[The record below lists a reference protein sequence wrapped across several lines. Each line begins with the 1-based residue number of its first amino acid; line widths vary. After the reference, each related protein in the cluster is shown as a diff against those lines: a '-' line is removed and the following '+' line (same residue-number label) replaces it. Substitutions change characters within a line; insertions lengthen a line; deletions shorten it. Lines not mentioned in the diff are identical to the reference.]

1 MPTKKPRNPV
11 TIKVK
16 RLHAGVQL
24 PAQQTEGA
32 ACFDVYTSEAAYIP
46 PARAGERAHL
56 IHTGLAFEIPEG
68 YHMKVFLR
76 SSTGLNT
83 KLRLANQ
90 TGIIDSD
97 YRGELNL
104 IVENLG
110 STPIRIPVGAR
121 LAQILIEK
129 NIDVAFEETD
139 TLTDTARG
147 AAPSGSTG
155 GTINGSL

>member
-1 MPTKKPRNPV
+1 MSTNQTQPIIV
-11 TIKVK
+11 KVNRFHTGV
-16 RLHAGVQL
+16 RL
-24 PAQQTEGA
+24 PERKTCGA
-32 ACFDVYTSEAAYIP
+32 ACFDVYTSETADIP
-46 PARAGERAHL
+46 PAAGGERAHL

-76 SSTGLNT
+76 SSTGLTT

-110 STPIRIPVGAR
+110 SDTIRVPVGTR
-121 LAQILIEK
+121 IAQILIER
-129 NIDVAFEETD
+129 NIDVIFEEVDILTE
-139 TLTDTARG
+139 TLRG

-155 GTINGSL
+155 GTIHGSI

>member
-1 MPTKKPRNPV
+1 MSTNQTQPITV
-11 TIKVK
+11 KVK
-16 RLHAGVQL
+16 RFHVGVRL
-24 PAQQTEGA
+24 PEKKTDGA

-46 PARAGERAHL
+46 PHSAGERAHL
-56 IHTGLAFEIPEG
+56 IHTGLAFEIPDC

-76 SSTGLNT
+76 SSTGLTT

-104 IVENLG
+104 IVENIG

-139 TLTDTARG
+139 TLTETSRG

-155 GTINGSL
+155 GTLHGSV

>member
-1 MPTKKPRNPV
+1 MSTNQTQPITV
-11 TIKVK
+11 KVN
-16 RLHAGVQL
+16 RFHAGVQL
-24 PAQQTEGA
+24 PERKTDGA
-32 ACFDVYTSEAAYIP
+32 ACFDVYTSETADIP
-46 PARAGERAHL
+46 PAAGGERAHL

-76 SSTGLNT
+76 SSTGLTT

-110 STPIRIPVGAR
+110 SETIRVPVGSR
-121 LAQILIEK
+121 IAQIMIEK
-129 NIDVAFEETD
+129 NIDVTFHEVD
-139 TLTDTARG
+139 ILTMTERG
-147 AAPSGSTG
+147 AASSGSTG
-155 GTINGSL
+155 GTIHGSV

>member
-1 MPTKKPRNPV
+1 MSTNQTQPITV
-11 TIKVK
+11 KVN
-16 RLHAGVQL
+16 RFHAGVRL
-24 PAQQTEGA
+24 PERKTDGA
-32 ACFDVYTSEAAYIP
+32 ACFDVYTSETADIP
-46 PARAGERAHL
+46 PAAGGERAHL

-76 SSTGLNT
+76 SSTGLTT

-104 IVENLG
+104 IVENIG
-110 STPIRIPVGAR
+110 SDTIRVPVGSR
-121 LAQILIEK
+121 IAQIMIEK
-129 NIDVAFEETD
+129 NIDVTFQEVD
-139 TLTDTARG
+139 ILTMTERG

-155 GTINGSL
+155 GTIHGSV

>member
-1 MPTKKPRNPV
+1 MSTNQTQPIP
-11 TIKVK
+11 IKVK
-16 RLHAGVQL
+16 RCHSGVRL
-24 PAQQTEGA
+24 PEKKTDGA
-32 ACFDVYTSEAAYIP
+32 ACFDVYTSETADIP
-46 PARAGERAHL
+46 PAARGERAHL
-56 IHTGLAFEIPEG
+56 IHTGLTFEIPDG

-76 SSTGLNT
+76 SSTGLTT

-110 STPIRIPVGAR
+110 STPIRVPVGTR
-121 LAQILIEK
+121 IAQIMIEHSL
-129 NIDVAFEETD
+129 NIAFIETD
-139 TLTDTARG
+139 TLSDTSRG

-155 GTINGSL
+155 GTIHGSV

>member
-1 MPTKKPRNPV
+1 MSTNHTQPITV
-11 TIKVK
+11 KVN
-16 RLHAGVQL
+16 RFHAGVRL
-24 PAQQTEGA
+24 PERQTEGA
-32 ACFDVYTSEAAYIP
+32 ACFDIYTSEAAYIP
-46 PARAGERAHL
+46 PHSAGERAHL

-76 SSTGLNT
+76 SSTGLTT

-110 STPIRIPVGAR
+110 RTSIRIPVGAR
-121 LAQILIEK
+121 IAQILIEK
-129 NIDVAFEETD
+129 NIAVTFKETEA
-139 TLTDTARG
+139 LTETSRG

>member
-1 MPTKKPRNPV
+1 MTTNQTQPITV
-11 TIKVK
+11 KVN
-16 RLHAGVQL
+16 RFHAGVRL
-24 PAQQTEGA
+24 PEKKTDGA
-32 ACFDVYTSEAAYIP
+32 ACFDVYTSEAADIP
-46 PARAGERAHL
+46 PHSAGERAHL

-76 SSTGLNT
+76 SSTGLTT

-110 STPIRIPVGAR
+110 SIPIRIPVGAR

>member
-1 MPTKKPRNPV
+1 MPTKEPRNPV

-16 RLHAGVQL
+16 RIHAGVHL

-32 ACFDVYTSEAAYIP
+32 ACFDIYTSEAAYIP
-46 PARAGERAHL
+46 PHSAGERAHL

-76 SSTGLNT
+76 SSTGLTT

-110 STPIRIPVGAR
+110 RTSIRIPVGAR
-121 LAQILIEK
+121 IAQILIEK
-129 NIDVAFEETD
+129 NIAVTFKETEA
-139 TLTDTARG
+139 LTETSRG